1 MSAFRGILT
10 GYLGAKIADTEAA
23 DRLKG
28 EVLASASKDLL
39 TNILPEQRAAEE
51 LRRKNYNNLA
61 SMYNPNIAEL
71 GDINDFTRDE
81 ASMEKFENFLKK
93 NKLKDPEAFKN
104 LQFETDFNTR
114 YDQRGIAFNEKFQ
127 PLLKQ
132 IGIDQQGGMGFYT
145 IKNQLSEPGQ
155 TDQTME
161 QPGQTPEA
169 PQEFASTQLSDYF
182 SPIQSTVDLGTPNQ
196 VDQAISGYRGFDQ
209 GIIRDNAGN
218 FAGMELFGEK
228 ANERN
233 AFKAVMTRIA
243 PNYVV
248 GDTNKADLTSTA
260 QVADKVLFDQTQG
273 HIGDQ
278 ILDGYQA
285 ATFKEKIRDRNFDIN
300 RYNATGF
307 TKSFNEAHP
316 TDDNKIEAILDYMY
330 DNLQTRAERV
340 HFAQSFA
347 ANIKD
352 SDDNSYRNML
362 LIAID
367 PTLVIQDQ

>member
-93 NKLKDPEAFKN
+93 NKLKNPEAFKN

-182 SPIQSTVDLGTPNQ
+182 VTSPISYDIPESEFQKVASTMREFGQFFTQDERTGELKVNLNETNRNEYGALRNITQEIAQNYL
-196 VDQAISGYRGFDQ
+196 DQDGKVNVSAAMTAGSNILTKQTTDVIYGRQRADGFDQ
-209 GIIRDNAGN
+209 GIAAADGNDFSQNFDNTYKTDKAKKEYLVQG
-218 FAGMELFGEK
+218 LF
-228 ANERN
+228 N
-233 AFKAVMTRIA
+233 
-243 PNYVV
+243 
-248 GDTNKADLTSTA
+248 
-260 QVADKVLFDQTQG
+260 
-273 HIGDQ
+273 
-278 ILDGYQA
+278 LDGGQEA
-285 ATFKEKIRDRNFDIN
+285 Q
-300 RYNATGF
+300 RY
-307 TKSFNEAHP
+307 
-316 TDDNKIEAILDYMY
+316 
-330 DNLQTRAERV
+330 
-340 HFAQSFA
+340 FAQSFPETVLF
-347 ANIKD
+347 
-352 SDDNSYRNML
+352 DDNTSVRDYL
-362 LIAID
+362 LKL
-367 PTLVIQDQ
+367 TGLKR

>member
-182 SPIQSTVDLGTPNQ
+182 VTSPISYDIPESEFQKVASTMREFGQFFTQDERTGELKVNLNETNRNEYGALRNITQEIAQNYLDQDGNVNESAAMTAASNMLTNQ
-196 VDQAISGYRGFDQ
+196 TKTTIYGRQLADRYEQ
-209 GIIRDNAGN
+209 GIASADGN
-218 FAGMELFGEK
+218 SFSENFNNKFKTDVEKKQYLANGLF
-228 ANERN
+228 
-233 AFKAVMTRIA
+233 
-243 PNYVV
+243 
-248 GDTNKADLTSTA
+248 S
-260 QVADKVLFDQTQG
+260 
-273 HIGDQ
+273 
-278 ILDGYQA
+278 LDGGKDAQR
-285 ATFKEKIRDRNFDIN
+285 F
-300 RYNATGF
+300 
-307 TKSFNEAHP
+307 
-316 TDDNKIEAILDYMY
+316 
-330 DNLQTRAERV
+330 
-340 HFAQSFA
+340 FAQSFP
-347 ANIKD
+347 ID
-352 SDDNSYRNML
+352 VVFDDNTSVRDYL
-362 LIAID
+362 LRL
-367 PTLVIQDQ
+367 TGLKR

>member
-182 SPIQSTVDLGTPNQ
+182 VTSPISYDIPESEFQKVASTMREFGQFFTQDERTGELKVNLNETNRNEYGALRNITQEIAQNYLDQDGKVNVSAAMTAGSNILTKQTTDVIYGRQRVD
-196 VDQAISGYRGFDQ
+196 GFEQ
-209 GIIRDNAGN
+209 GIAAADGSDFSQN
-218 FAGMELFGEK
+218 FNNTYKTDKAKKEYLAQGLF
-228 ANERN
+228 N
-233 AFKAVMTRIA
+233 
-243 PNYVV
+243 
-248 GDTNKADLTSTA
+248 
-260 QVADKVLFDQTQG
+260 
-273 HIGDQ
+273 
-278 ILDGYQA
+278 LDGGQEA
-285 ATFKEKIRDRNFDIN
+285 Q
-300 RYNATGF
+300 RY
-307 TKSFNEAHP
+307 
-316 TDDNKIEAILDYMY
+316 
-330 DNLQTRAERV
+330 
-340 HFAQSFA
+340 FAQSFPETVLF
-347 ANIKD
+347 
-352 SDDNSYRNML
+352 DDNTSVRDYL
-362 LIAID
+362 LKL
-367 PTLVIQDQ
+367 TGLKR

>member
-71 GDINDFTRDE
+71 ADINDFTRDE
-81 ASMEKFENFLKK
+81 ASMEKFENFLEK

-182 SPIQSTVDLGTPNQ
+182 VPKPDEEFGEGSQYRLRLNDIQKQAVTATGLNAKFITNPDGSTTVTDIDEASQNKFQLVTEYSSDMFAKTPNRTDYINIGNEAATRVTALESLAKNGNNAMTNYFQ
-196 VDQAISGYRGFDQ
+196 SHIQKAPKVDGKVDYTSEEKVYPLKDGTMVNAREVFERQNADLIKAYIVGSITQKNFIREKFGRGYSVFFDQ
-209 GIIRDNAGN
+209 IDDA
-218 FAGMELFGEK
+218 L
-228 ANERN
+228 
-233 AFKAVMTRIA
+233 
-243 PNYVV
+243 
-248 GDTNKADLTSTA
+248 
-260 QVADKVLFDQTQG
+260 DQQ
-273 HIGDQ
+273 
-278 ILDGYQA
+278 
-285 ATFKEKIRDRNFDIN
+285 E
-300 RYNATGF
+300 
-307 TKSFNEAHP
+307 
-316 TDDNKIEAILDYMY
+316 
-330 DNLQTRAERV
+330 
-340 HFAQSFA
+340 
-347 ANIKD
+347 
-352 SDDNSYRNML
+352 NS
-362 LIAID
+362 
-367 PTLVIQDQ
+367 

>member
-182 SPIQSTVDLGTPNQ
+182 VTSPISYDIPEGEFQKVASTMREFGQFFTQDERTGELKVNLNETNRNEYGALRNLTQEIAQNYLDQDGNVNVSAAMTAASNMLTNQ
-196 VDQAISGYRGFDQ
+196 TKTTIYGRQLADRYEQ
-209 GIIRDNAGN
+209 GIASADGN
-218 FAGMELFGEK
+218 SFSENFNNKFKTDVEKKQYLANGLF
-228 ANERN
+228 N
-233 AFKAVMTRIA
+233 
-243 PNYVV
+243 
-248 GDTNKADLTSTA
+248 
-260 QVADKVLFDQTQG
+260 
-273 HIGDQ
+273 
-278 ILDGYQA
+278 LDGGKDAQR
-285 ATFKEKIRDRNFDIN
+285 F
-300 RYNATGF
+300 
-307 TKSFNEAHP
+307 
-316 TDDNKIEAILDYMY
+316 
-330 DNLQTRAERV
+330 
-340 HFAQSFA
+340 FAQSFPETV
-347 ANIKD
+347 KF
-352 SDDNSYRNML
+352 SDD
-362 LIAID
+362 
-367 PTLVIQDQ
+367 TLVRDYLLRLTGLKR

>member
-182 SPIQSTVDLGTPNQ
+182 VTSPISYDIPESEFQKVASTMREFGQFFTQDERTGELKVNLNETNRNEYGALRNITQEIAQNYL
-196 VDQAISGYRGFDQ
+196 DQDGKVNVSAAMTAGSNILTEQTSNVIYGRQRADGFEQ
-209 GIIRDNAGN
+209 GIAAADGSDFSQN
-218 FAGMELFGEK
+218 FNNTYK
-228 ANERN
+228 
-233 AFKAVMTRIA
+233 T
-243 PNYVV
+243 
-248 GDTNKADLTSTA
+248 
-260 QVADKVLFDQTQG
+260 DKVKKEYLAQGLFN
-273 HIGDQ
+273 
-278 ILDGYQA
+278 LDGGQ
-285 ATFKEKIRDRNFDIN
+285 
-300 RYNATGF
+300 
-307 TKSFNEAHP
+307 EAQ
-316 TDDNKIEAILDYMY
+316 KY
-330 DNLQTRAERV
+330 
-340 HFAQSFA
+340 FAQSFPETVLF
-347 ANIKD
+347 
-352 SDDNSYRNML
+352 DDNTSVRDYL
-362 LIAID
+362 LKL
-367 PTLVIQDQ
+367 TGLKR